1 MLLHSSLF
9 RDILD
14 TVNNVDDIDVIIVP
28 DLNIND
34 IKVVKEVLSMSW
46 NSKKEI
52 LVKRSVLDVLKVLK
66 VNIPKVQ
73 NVETVDEF
81 IIFCPNHPCQDQS
94 QGPENSRKNN

>member
-1 MLLHSSLF
+1 MLLHSPLI
-9 RDILD
+9 RDIFD

-52 LVKRSVLDVLKVLK
+52 LIKRSVLDVLKVLR
-66 VNIPKVQ
+66 VDIPKVQ
-73 NVETVDEF
+73 NVETVNEF
-81 IIFCPNHPCQDQS
+81 VIFCHFHDMSPQDMVLQIM
-94 QGPENSRKNN
+94 